1 MSDLDAL
8 LDRLEA
14 LLAEIDGLD
23 EPMRTTVFELLD
35 GIDALHRV
43 ALQELGAATDDD
55 ALVRLR
61 SAHPA
66 IAWLFDAY
74 AVGVD
79 ERAAA
84 DAVLDEVRP
93 YIHSHGGHVEVVDA
107 AGGVVRIRLSGT
119 CSGCTASDVTVTESI
134 ETALRENWPGFA
146 ALEVEPDDAA
156 PHPPPT
162 INLVQIG
169 ARPPDF

>member
-8 LDRLEA
+8 LDRLEQ
-14 LLAEIDGLD
+14 LLSDIDQLD
-23 EPMRTTVFELLD
+23 DPVRDLVFELLD
-35 GIDALHRV
+35 GIDALHRM
-43 ALQELGAATDDD
+43 ALQSLADVTDEST
-55 ALVRLR
+55 LTRLR
-61 SAHPA
+61 TSHPA

-79 ERAAA
+79 EQAAA
-84 DAVLDEVRP
+84 NAALEQVRP
-93 YIHSHGGHVEVVDA
+93 YIHSHGGQVDVVDA
-107 AGGVVRIRLSGT
+107 AGGIVRLRLSGT

-134 ETALRENWPGFA
+134 ERALREHWPGFV

-162 INLVQIG
+162 TSLVQIG
-169 ARPPDF
+169 SRPPDA